1 MNKDIDR
8 SGLDANFWKKKKLNR
23 MTRKEWEAL
32 CDGCGKCCMNK
43 LEDSKTGEV
52 AFTKIACRIFDDSS
66 CRCSH
71 YFNRHQIVPNCIS
84 LTPTNLNKHQ
94 YWLPKTCAY
103 KLIFENKPLYD
114 WHPLISGN
122 QETVYQAGVSMKE
135 NTIPE
140 TTVSVHQWDHFI
152 IEEPE

>member
-8 SGLDANFWKKKKLNR
+8 TGLETNFWKKKKLNK
-23 MTRKEWEAL
+23 MSRKEWEAL

-43 LEDSKTGEV
+43 LEDSETGEV
-52 AFTKIACRIFDDSS
+52 AFTQIACRIFDDSN

-71 YFNRHQIVPNCIS
+71 YDNRHQMVPNCIS
-84 LTPTNLNKHQ
+84 LTPTNLKEHQ
-94 YWLPKTCAY
+94 YWLPETCAY

-122 QETVYQAGVSMKE
+122 EKTVYQAGVSMKE

-140 TTVSVHQWDHFI
+140 TDVSVQNWDQFV
-152 IEEPE
+152 IEEPV